1 MGFLEVMNSK
11 PLYIMV
17 MIGLGYVF
25 LMCVF
30 MMQRA
35 WKHCLSLG
43 MTKSQLMDIVKSST
57 IYTIIPSL
65 SVVIGLFSLST
76 VLGVPWSWFRL
87 SVIGSVSYELVA
99 ADMAAIGAGYDSL
112 AALVAANDVSVV
124 GSVMLSMS
132 IGIIGGVVGC
142 LFIGKKIH
150 LSTME
155 YSASN
160 GEWGALMMACF
171 TMAMHS
177 VFLPARS
184 IFMGSVATATL
195 LTSALCTYL
204 HNWAVKKYG
213 IRWLSNF
220 TMADSLIVGM
230 ASAILWT
237 NLLG

>member
-1 MGFLEVMNSK
+1 MGFLEVMNSQ

-17 MIGLGYVF
+17 MIALGYVF

-30 MMQRA
+30 MMRQA
-35 WKHCLSLG
+35 WRRSLELG
-43 MTKSQLMDIVKSST
+43 MTKQQLMDIVKSST

-65 SVVIGLFSLST
+65 SVVVGLFSLSS

-112 AALVAANDVSVV
+112 AALVVANDASVV

-132 IGIIGGVVGC
+132 LGIIGGVFGV
-142 LFIGKKIH
+142 LFLGKKIH
-150 LSTME
+150 VSTLE

-184 IFMGSVATATL
+184 IFMGSIATATL
-195 LTSALCTYL
+195 ITSAACTYL
-204 HNWAVKKYG
+204 HMWAVKKFG
-213 IRWLSNF
+213 CKWLSNF

-230 ASAILWT
+230 ASSILWT

>member
-87 SVIGSVSYELVA
+87 SVIGSVSY
-99 ADMAAIGAGYDSL
+99 D
-112 AALVAANDVSVV
+112 
-124 GSVMLSMS
+124 
-132 IGIIGGVVGC
+132 C
-142 LFIGKKIH
+142 R
-150 LSTME
+150 
-155 YSASN
+155 
-160 GEWGALMMACF
+160 C
-171 TMAMHS
+171 
-177 VFLPARS
+177 R
-184 IFMGSVATATL
+184 
-195 LTSALCTYL
+195 
-204 HNWAVKKYG
+204 YG
-213 IRWLSNF
+213 RHRRR
-220 TMADSLIVGM
+220 V
-230 ASAILWT
+230 
-237 NLLG
+237 